1 MNKSLKEMPRAIYAM
16 SATLVLLPLASVALG
31 GCAAVGPDYTAPEP
45 VSPAGWHSGMN
56 GGLSVHA
63 MDAESLA
70 QWWHQLGDTTLT
82 RVIEQVIAANPDV
95 RSARASLREAR
106 ARRAIAGADFFPT
119 VGTSVSRTHR
129 NRATVGAAG
138 NDLYAAGFDASW
150 EPDVFGGT
158 RRGAEAAQADL
169 EASAATLDAAQVSL
183 VAEAALNYVEARAL
197 QIRLGLARN
206 NLASQQET
214 WQLADW
220 RVQAGLANSVE
231 VEQARANLEQT
242 RASISVLERS
252 LAEAQNRLAVLA
264 GIAPGT
270 LNEQLSRPG
279 AIPVVPQQFAVG
291 IPAETLRRR
300 PDVRAAERRVAAE
313 TARIGQAQAAR
324 YPGISLSGS
333 IGVESLAFDTLAN
346 GTVARSFVASIAA
359 AIFDG
364 GKRRQQVAAQE
375 AVRERALIAYE
386 KTVLTALEEVE
397 NGLTAFARSKERQ
410 AALRAAA
417 EAARNA
423 AQLARQRYTSGLI
436 DFQIVLDTE
445 RSVLI
450 IEDTL
455 AVAQAEGASSVITL
469 YKALGGGWTP
479 ATSPANEAQ

>member
-1 MNKSLKEMPRAIYAM
+1 MSHAVHAMATSVVLPLLALLM
-16 SATLVLLPLASVALG
+16 SATLA
-31 GCAAVGPDYTAPEP
+31 GCAAVGPDYAAPDP
-45 VSPAGWHSGMN
+45 AAPAGWRSWLDD
-56 GGLSVHA
+56 GLTP
-63 MDAESLA
+63 DAVNAGAIA
-70 QWWHQLGDTTLT
+70 QWWDQLGDIALT
-82 RVIEQVIAANPDV
+82 QLIRQVIAANPDV
-95 RSARASLREAR
+95 RSARAALREAR

-119 VGTSVSRTHR
+119 ISASVSRTHR
-129 NRATVGAAG
+129 NRATVGTAG
-138 NDLYAAGFDASW
+138 NDLYEAGFDASW

-169 EASAATLDAAQVSL
+169 EASAASLDATQVSL

-197 QIRLGLARN
+197 QIRLRIARN

-242 RASISVLERS
+242 RASIPALERS

-264 GIAPGT
+264 GVAPGT
-270 LNEQLSRPG
+270 LNERLSQPG
-279 AIPVVPQQFAVG
+279 AIPAVPQQLAVG
-291 IPAETLRRR
+291 IPADALRRR
-300 PDVRAAERRVAAE
+300 PDVRVAERRVAAE

-324 YPGISLSGS
+324 YPGVSLSGS
-333 IGVESLAFDTLAN
+333 IGVESLAFDTLTN
-346 GTVARSFVASIAA
+346 GSVARTFVASVAA
-359 AIFDG
+359 ALFDG

-375 AVRERALIAYE
+375 AVREQALIAYE
-386 KTVLTALEEVE
+386 KTVLAALEDVE

-423 AQLARQRYTSGLI
+423 ALLARQRYTSGLI
-436 DFQIVLDTE
+436 DFQTVLDTE
-445 RSVLI
+445 RSVLT

-455 AVAQAEGASSVITL
+455 AAAEAEGASSVITL

-479 ATSPANEAQ
+479 ATPSGQ

>member
-1 MNKSLKEMPRAIYAM
+1 MPHAIRAAAKAMLSLMAL
-16 SATLVLLPLASVALG
+16 TALG
-31 GCAAVGPDYTAPEP
+31 GCAAVGPDYTQPELAAPAAWHASTNGNF
-45 VSPAGWHSGMN
+45 SPEAVDAGSI
-56 GGLSVHA
+56 
-63 MDAESLA
+63 A
-70 QWWHQLGDTTLT
+70 QWWRQLGDATLT
-82 RVIEQVIAANPDV
+82 GLIEQVIAANPDV

-106 ARRAIAGADFFPT
+106 ARRAIAGADFFPAISA
-119 VGTSVSRTHR
+119 SVSRTHR
-129 NRATVGAAG
+129 NRATLGATG
-138 NDLYAAGFDASW
+138 TDLYAAGFDASW

-158 RRGAEAAQADL
+158 RRGAEAALADL
-169 EASAATLDAAQVSL
+169 EASAASLDATQVSL

-197 QIRLGLARN
+197 QVRLGIARN

-220 RVQAGLANSVE
+220 RVQAGLATSVE

-242 RASISVLERS
+242 RASIPALDRS

-264 GIAPGT
+264 GVAPGALT
-270 LNEQLSRPG
+270 EQLSRPG

-291 IPAETLRRR
+291 IPADTLRRR
-300 PDVRAAERRVAAE
+300 PDVRVAERRVAAE

-359 AIFDG
+359 ALFDG

-386 KTVLTALEEVE
+386 KTVLTALEDVE

-436 DFQIVLDTE
+436 DFQTVLDTE
-445 RSVLI
+445 RSILT

-479 ATSPANEAQ
+479 AAPTGRDAPLEPN